1 MTQAN
6 APHQVR
12 LRFAKR
18 GDLRLVSHHDLLRC
32 LERMVRRAGIPLATT
47 QGFNPRPKI
56 VFALALGL
64 GVEALREVV
73 DLELSQP
80 LPPEEVLRRLSAAAP
95 PGFFWLEARSLGPGE
110 SPPRP
115 QAVTY
120 QFDLP
125 AERRAEAESALAA
138 LLASSSWP
146 FQRRR
151 PDRTVAL
158 DLRPFLIDAALTDRG
173 SLEFRVKVSPA
184 GSVRGEE
191 VVEALGLSDLL
202 ERGAVLVRTDVELL
216 STPAGDLQ
224 TNPLLKGTGSAPPLC
239 GDRYATDL
247 TDPTPDTNR
256 RPLDPGPAA
265 PGPIGAD
272 NGLPSRIPDPLGQP
286 DRI

>member
-6 APHQVR
+6 APQVR

-18 GDLRLVSHHDLLRC
+18 GDLRLVSHHDLMRC

-80 LPPEEVLRRLSAAAP
+80 LPPEEVLERLSATAP
-95 PGFFWLEARSLGPGE
+95 PGFVWLEAQNLGPGE

-115 QAVTY
+115 QAVVY
-120 QFDLP
+120 QLDLP
-125 AERRAEAESALAA
+125 ADRRAEAQSALAA

-146 FQRRR
+146 FERRR
-151 PDRTVAL
+151 PDRTVTL
-158 DLRPFLIDAALTDRG
+158 DLRPFLIDAALTDQG
-173 SLEFRVKVSPA
+173 SLEFRVKVSPQ
-184 GSVRGEE
+184 GTVRGEE

-202 ERGAVLVRTDVELL
+202 ERGTVLVRTDVELL
-216 STPAGDLQ
+216 STPSGHPQ
-224 TNPLLKGTGSAPPLC
+224 TNPLLKGTGSTSLPS
-239 GDRYATDL
+239 GDRYVTEL
-247 TDPTPDTNR
+247 TDPTPDSPR
-256 RPLDPGPAA
+256 RSLAPSSAA
-265 PGPIGAD
+265 PGPIGAEHA
-272 NGLPSRIPDPLGQP
+272 LPLRTPDPLGQP